1 MRRIVPVVVLALA
14 AALVPQAAL
23 AATPA
28 PTGIDV
34 SYPNCGTLL
43 PSADFVVVGIN
54 RGMGRTD
61 NPCRTDQLGF
71 AATAPGTTHDA
82 VDVYVN
88 TQNPTPTQAA
98 AWPSRDVTFDGHRM
112 RSPYGHCTGGKSQAC
127 SWIYGASIARDDVA
141 RFATTGFAGRVG
153 RWWLDVETA
162 NSWSASPSR
171 NRAALEGMT
180 AALTEQGRRVG
191 LYALPG
197 EFRDLIG
204 TVPASSV
211 LTRLP
216 SWIAGAAD
224 RTHAARLCTR
234 TPLTKGR
241 VTLVQYKDVAANL
254 DRDVACGTLT
264 TKQATAKGTF
274 RAKHRLTA
282 KTAKW
287 GPGTVRLTYRWLR
300 AGKPI
305 SGATHATYTL
315 KAADTGHS
323 IRVRITGTASG
334 YTPAVRTS
342 AAHVV
347 HR

>member
-1 MRRIVPVVVLALA
+1 VVVLALA
-14 AALVPQAAL
+14 AALVPQAAH

-54 RGMGRTD
+54 AGRGRTD
-61 NPCRTDQLGF
+61 NPCRADQLAL
-71 AATAPGTTHDA
+71 AAAAPGTAHTRL
-82 VDVYVN
+82 DVYVN
-88 TQNPTPTQAA
+88 TQNPTPTQAQS
-98 AWPSRDVTFDGHRM
+98 WPTGDVTFDGHRM
-112 RSPYGHCTGGKSQAC
+112 RSPYGRCTGGKSQAC

-141 RFATTGFAGRVG
+141 RLTSAGFTGRVG

-162 NSWSASPSR
+162 NSWSASTGR
-171 NRAALEGMT
+171 NRAALEGMA
-180 AALTEQGRRVG
+180 AALTEQGQRVG

-204 TVPASSV
+204 TVPASSR
-211 LTRLP
+211 LTALP

-224 RTHAARLCTR
+224 QAHAAQLCTR
-234 TPLTKGR
+234 SPLTAGR
-241 VTLVQYKDVAANL
+241 VLLVQFKDVAAAL

-264 TKQATAKGTF
+264 TKQATVKGTF

-282 KTAKW
+282 RTGTW
-287 GPGTVRLTYRWLR
+287 GPGKVRLTYRWLR

-305 SGATHATYTL
+305 SGAVHSTYVL
-315 KAADTGHS
+315 RAADKGHS
-323 IRVRITGTASG
+323 IRVRITGTESG

-342 AAHVV
+342 AG
-347 HR
+347 HRVAR